1 MYPMTATFTE
11 EFAKQLEA
19 QTPDIDLIKKLIQEH
34 DTTKMRE
41 GVRYYE
47 NENNIMQRVQYA
59 VIDGIKTI
67 DDEKP
72 NNKIPHGW
80 HKLLVDQKV
89 AYLVGNPINFSTEDK
104 ELLEHINEYLGE
116 KFDDIA
122 NELVKNA
129 SNKGKEWLH
138 PYIDEE
144 GNFDYIIVPAEQIIP
159 IYEDKRQTKIQH
171 IIRYYPIVLGDK
183 DVMQVELWSND
194 DVIYYILEESKLSM
208 DVTEPKNP
216 QSHFY
221 YVKNQEETGYGWGRV
236 PFIPFRNNEQEQ
248 GDLHYYKQLID
259 AYDLKVSDNQNS
271 FEEMQELIYILKGYE
286 GQSLSEFMRN
296 LKYYKAINVDSDG
309 GVDTKQAEIPMNSI
323 DSHLDRLVES
333 IYTFGQGVNTNTD
346 KFGNAPSG
354 IALKFLYSLLDLKS
368 DTLERKFRVGLQEL
382 IWFLCE
388 YLEMS
393 GDTHEHDYKSVD
405 YTFKRSV
412 MSNDLENADIAQK
425 SKGII
430 SDETIINNHPWV
442 DDAELEQERIKK
454 ERKEQ
459 ETEIDLDDES
469 DDDDTVDA
477 DDEEGD
483 GDGQAD

>member
-1 MYPMTATFTE
+1 MTETFTE
-11 EFAKQLEA
+11 KFSKQLEKDK
-19 QTPDIDLIKKLIQEH
+19 PDIKTIKKIISEH

-47 NENNIMQRVQYA
+47 NENDILQRQQYA
-59 VIDGIKTI
+59 VIDGVKQV
-67 DDEKP
+67 DKDKP

-89 AYLVGNPINFSTEDK
+89 AYLVGNPINFSTDDK

-138 PYIDEE
+138 PYIDENGE
-144 GNFDYIIVPAEQIIP
+144 FDYIIVPAEQGIP
-159 IYEDKRQTKIQH
+159 IYEDKRQTKIKH
-171 IIRYYPIVLGDK
+171 FIRYYPVVLGDK
-183 DVMQVELWSND
+183 NAMQVELWSED
-194 DVIYYILEESKLSM
+194 DVTYYILDEDNLSL
-208 DVTEPKNP
+208 DVTEPVNP
-216 QSHFY
+216 APHFY
-221 YVKNQEETGYGWGRV
+221 YVNNQQEQGYGWGRV
-236 PFIPFRNNEQEQ
+236 PFIAFRNNEQEK

-259 AYDLKVSDNQNS
+259 AFDKKVSDNQNS
-271 FEEMQELIYILKGYE
+271 FDEMQELIYILKGYE
-286 GQSLSEFMRN
+286 GQSLSEFMQN
-296 LKYYKAINVDSDG
+296 LKYYKAVNVDSDG
-309 GVDTKQAEIPMNSI
+309 GVDTLQGEIPMTSI
-323 DSHLDRLVES
+323 DSHLDRLRES
-333 IYTFGQGVNTNTD
+333 IYMFGQGVDVGTD

-354 IALKFLYSLLDLKS
+354 IALKFLYSLLDLKC

-393 GDTHEHDYKSVD
+393 GDIHEKHDYKAVD
-405 YTFKRSV
+405 FTFKRST

-430 SDETIINNHPWV
+430 SDETIVANHPWV
-442 DDAELEQERIKK
+442 DNYELEMERLKKQKKK
-454 ERKEQ
+454 EDEYV
-459 ETEIDLDDES
+459 DLDNDPV
-469 DDDDTVDA
+469 DDDDGQ
-477 DDEEGD
+477 DE
-483 GDGQAD
+483 